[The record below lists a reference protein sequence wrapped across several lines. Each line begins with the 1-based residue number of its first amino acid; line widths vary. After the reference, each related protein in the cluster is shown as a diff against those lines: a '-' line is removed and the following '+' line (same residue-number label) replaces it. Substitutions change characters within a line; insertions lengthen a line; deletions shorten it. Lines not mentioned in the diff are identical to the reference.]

1 VRPIVAAVTESSA
14 THGHHRS
21 DDIAHH
27 ETPEDLDSL
36 RRRTHISSNILAG
49 SVWLAHN
56 IDRAV
61 MTENGPL
68 LRAFA
73 AVAEAVHELGLHLN
87 QPDDKAAP
95 AHLATALRELDAAR
109 ELVREAVDEGG
120 TAG

>member
-1 VRPIVAAVTESSA
+1 MTESNA
-14 THGHHRS
+14 TPGHHRS
-21 DDIAHH
+21 DVIAHH
-27 ETPEDLDSL
+27 ETPEDLDAL

-68 LRAFA
+68 LRALASA
-73 AVAEAVHELGLHLN
+73 ADAVHELGLHLN
-87 QPDDKAAP
+87 QPDP

-109 ELVREAVDEGG
+109 ELVRGALDGD
-120 TAG
+120 